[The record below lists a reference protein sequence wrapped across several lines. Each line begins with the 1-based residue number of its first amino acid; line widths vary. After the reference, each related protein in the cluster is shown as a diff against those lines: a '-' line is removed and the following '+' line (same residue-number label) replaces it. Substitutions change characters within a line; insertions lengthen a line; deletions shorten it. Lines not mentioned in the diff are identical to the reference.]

1 MPAPERKWRTGGKEF
16 GAHNEDE
23 ADREQA
29 RGQPSVG
36 DDDIKPDCNNEQ
48 EKLQP
53 RVPMVPAILDAGI
66 LVILDHPI
74 ETVGI
79 ELTAHMPLPSAGSQH
94 RRPWN

>member
-1 MPAPERKWRTGGKEF
+1 MPAPERKWRTGGKELERTI
-16 GAHNEDE
+16 EDE

-29 RGQPSVG
+29 HGQPSVG

-74 ETVGI
+74 ET
-79 ELTAHMPLPSAGSQH
+79 EK
-94 RRPWN
+94 